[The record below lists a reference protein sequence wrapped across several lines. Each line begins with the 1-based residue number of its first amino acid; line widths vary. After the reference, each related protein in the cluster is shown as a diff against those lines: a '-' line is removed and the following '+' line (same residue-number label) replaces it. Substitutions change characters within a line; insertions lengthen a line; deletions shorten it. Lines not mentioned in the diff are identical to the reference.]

1 MAIRQL
7 NQVEINRIAA
17 GEVIERPASAIKE
30 LVENAI
36 DAGATSIE
44 VIAQDGG
51 LSLLRVTDNGCGMD
65 EADLS
70 LCVERHATSKLASG
84 NLLDIRTLGFRGEA
98 LPSLGSVGRL
108 RIVTRAT
115 GSPHGHEIVVER
127 GSKSEIRPAGA
138 RLGTT
143 VEVHDLFSA
152 TPARLKFMKSERA
165 ENAAIADVMKRLAL
179 ACPHI
184 AFSLTMGERVSLSLT
199 AAASNDEAGLRQ
211 RLARIM
217 GREFADDAEP
227 VNLHRE
233 TISISGF
240 AGRPT
245 LNRPDTNL
253 QYVFVNGRPVKDR
266 LLLSAI
272 RGAYT
277 DLVPRG
283 RNPLAVLFL
292 TIPSETVDVN
302 VHPAKAEVRFRE
314 ASLVRSIVVSA
325 LSGALQQAGSVTT
338 TALGSRL
345 PPLAASQASP
355 QQYRAPLRNTY
366 RPFSSPAIPTPG
378 FAEIYQDTLAENENA
393 SDRPGETPEEP
404 LGTARAQLH
413 KTYIVSETE
422 DGIILIDQHAA
433 HERIVYEKLK
443 AALDSGKVARQL
455 LLIPEIVE
463 LEEESAALLH
473 EHRDKLAQSGLVLE
487 SFGPGAVIVRETPA
501 LLGHGDF
508 QSLVRDLA
516 GEIQENAQATLEA
529 ELHAICAT
537 MACYGSVRAG
547 RAMNIG
553 EMNALLREMEE
564 TPNSAQCNHGR
575 PTFVTLSRGDLE
587 RLFERR

>member
-1 MAIRQL
+1 M
-7 NQVEINRIAA
+7 
-17 GEVIERPASAIKE
+17 
-30 LVENAI
+30 
-36 DAGATSIE
+36 
-44 VIAQDGG
+44 
-51 LSLLRVTDNGCGMD
+51 
-65 EADLS
+65 
-70 LCVERHATSKLASG
+70 
-84 NLLDIRTLGFRGEA
+84 
-98 LPSLGSVGRL
+98 
-108 RIVTRAT
+108 
-115 GSPHGHEIVVER
+115 
-127 GSKSEIRPAGA
+127 
-138 RLGTT
+138 
-143 VEVHDLFSA
+143 
-152 TPARLKFMKSERA
+152 
-165 ENAAIADVMKRLAL
+165 
-179 ACPHI
+179 
-184 AFSLTMGERVSLSLT
+184 
-199 AAASNDEAGLRQ
+199 
-211 RLARIM
+211 
-217 GREFADDAEP
+217 
-227 VNLHRE
+227 
-233 TISISGF
+233 
-240 AGRPT
+240 
-245 LNRPDTNL
+245 
-253 QYVFVNGRPVKDR
+253 
-266 LLLSAI
+266 
-272 RGAYT
+272 
-277 DLVPRG
+277 
-283 RNPLAVLFL
+283 LFL

-345 PPLAASQASP
+345 PPLTSPQASP

-366 RPFSSPAIPTPG
+366 RPFSTSPAMPSP
-378 FAEIYQDTLAENENA
+378 A
-393 SDRPGETPEEP
+393 SPRFIRTRCGKRDQQTNVPHEPAAEEP

-516 GEIQENAQATLEA
+516 GEIQENPQATLEA

>member
-1 MAIRQL
+1 
-7 NQVEINRIAA
+7 
-17 GEVIERPASAIKE
+17 
-30 LVENAI
+30 
-36 DAGATSIE
+36 
-44 VIAQDGG
+44 
-51 LSLLRVTDNGCGMD
+51 MD
-65 EADLS
+65 EADLA

-84 NLLDIRTLGFRGEA
+84 DLLNIRTLGFRGEA
-98 LPSLGSVGRL
+98 LPSLGAVGRL
-108 RIVTRAT
+108 RIVTRAA
-115 GSPHGHEIVVER
+115 GSHHGHEIVVESGR
-127 GSKSEIRPAGA
+127 KSETRPAA
-138 RLGTT
+138 AKFGTT

-184 AFSLTMGERVSLSLT
+184 AFSLTMGERISLSLL
-199 AAASNDEAGLRQ
+199 AAEPGDEAALRQ

-217 GREFADDAEP
+217 GREFADDAEE
-227 VNLHRE
+227 VVLRRE
-233 TISISGF
+233 TVSISGY

-245 LNRPDTNL
+245 LNRPDASL

-272 RGAYT
+272 RGAYA

-283 RNPLAVLFL
+283 RHPLAVLF
-292 TIPSETVDVN
+292 IAVPSETVDVN
-302 VHPAKAEVRFRE
+302 VHPAKAEVRFRD

-325 LSGALQQAGSVTT
+325 LTETLRRAGSVTT
-338 TALGSRL
+338 TALGGRL
-345 PPLAASQASP
+345 PPLTDRQPSEL
-355 QQYRAPLRNTY
+355 QYRAPLRNSY
-366 RPFSSPAIPTPG
+366 RPFSSAAAPAATPG
-378 FAEIYQDTLAENENA
+378 FAENYQDVLAENE
-393 SDRPGETPEEP
+393 TPHVAPSEAAEEP

-413 KTYIVSETE
+413 KTYIVSETAE
-422 DGIILIDQHAA
+422 GMILVDQHAA

-443 AALDSGKVARQL
+443 AALASGKVARQL

-463 LEEESAALLH
+463 LDEESAALLH

-508 QSLVRDLA
+508 QALVRDLA
-516 GEIQENAQATLEA
+516 VELQENPQATLEA

-537 MACYGSVRAG
+537 MACHGSVRAG
-547 RAMNIG
+547 RAMHIG
-553 EMNALLREMEE
+553 EMNALLREMEA

-575 PTFVTLSRGDLE
+575 PTFVALSRGDLE